1 MEYDLIPQMSSP
13 YFRQLIVNPVVF
25 FVVLFYRS
33 TFTAIYTFDSLIKI
47 LAMGFC
53 IGKFTFL
60 RDPFNWLDFTV
71 IVMA

>member
-1 MEYDLIPQMSSP
+1 M
-13 YFRQLIVNPVVF
+13 F
-25 FVVLFYRS
+25 FVVVAVVLFFFYRYA
-33 TFTAIYTFDSLIKI
+33 FTAIYTFDSLIKI

-53 IGKFTFL
+53 LGKFTFL